1 MSAPDSPQGRRTPP
15 IAQPVAPHVGNEPHG
30 RVFVARTEDTM
41 SSTGPAPAPDE
52 PGSPGPTEP
61 PATGWA
67 ARHDQVELTGPA
79 VGTLAWGLVVLAVA
93 GVLLVREV
101 TDLTVDLSYALPL
114 GMVALG
120 LLLVVGAVLTGI
132 RRR

>member
-1 MSAPDSPQGRRTPP
+1 
-15 IAQPVAPHVGNEPHG
+15 
-30 RVFVARTEDTM
+30 M
-41 SSTGPAPAPDE
+41 SSTGAASHESPAQPPVSMTKPPAPPPAQP
-52 PGSPGPTEP
+52 PLAEP
-61 PATGWA
+61 PA
-67 ARHDQVELTGPA
+67 EPTGPA

-101 TDLTVDLSYALPL
+101 TDLTVDLSYALPV

-120 LLLVVGAVLTGI
+120 LLLVVGAVLTGV

>member
-1 MSAPDSPQGRRTPP
+1 
-15 IAQPVAPHVGNEPHG
+15 
-30 RVFVARTEDTM
+30 M
-41 SSTGPAPAPDE
+41 SSTGAAPHESPAQPPVSMTKPPAPPPAQP
-52 PGSPGPTEP
+52 PFAEP
-61 PATGWA
+61 PVQPTPA
-67 ARHDQVELTGPA
+67 EPTGPA

-101 TDLTVDLSYALPL
+101 TDLTVDLSYALPV

-120 LLLVVGAVLTGI
+120 LLLVVGAVLTGV

>member
-1 MSAPDSPQGRRTPP
+1 MSTEDRHDDD
-15 IAQPVAPHVGNEPHG
+15 QPG
-30 RVFVARTEDTM
+30 RVPAATTEDTM
-41 SSTGPAPAPDE
+41 SSPVPERPAPQQTGDPAPAP
-52 PGSPGPTEP
+52 P
-61 PATGWA
+61 PATWTTGPDPA
-67 ARHDQVELTGPA
+67 ELTGPA

-120 LLLVVGAVLTGI
+120 LLLVVGAVVTGV

>member
-1 MSAPDSPQGRRTPP
+1 MSADDHPGNPPALPAGPHPYPQVDDQHHDRGP
-15 IAQPVAPHVGNEPHG
+15 AVG
-30 RVFVARTEDTM
+30 TEDTM
-41 SSTGPAPAPDE
+41 DPIAPEPSWAPGQEPA
-52 PGSPGPTEP
+52 
-61 PATGWA
+61 
-67 ARHDQVELTGPA
+67 ELTGPA

-93 GVLLVREV
+93 GVLLAREV